1 MKKSAL
7 AIAMIMI
14 LAPLAFVPSVAGAT
28 EEEIQESIDLG
39 IEWLASQQNE
49 NGSWGTSEKPALT
62 GLALIKLVD
71 RARELGEDPF
81 DPEYEYYGNVTAGYA
96 YLMAT
101 KESEPAINDSETNN
115 NGIRIFYAGS
125 GHHTYNTA
133 IALMAFANLNGY
145 DEYNET
151 LVQDMVDWFV
161 DTQNAD
167 GGWRYTSTPADES
180 DNSNTGYAVV
190 GLAYAET
197 AGAIIPESVKTGLDS
212 WVDLIQD
219 PVDGDADDGGS
230 WYTPS
235 WNWTNSLKT
244 GNLILEMGFVGDTT
258 ESDRL
263 NDALDYLVRHWND
276 TGNIGDI
283 DQTGW
288 RPYNYQSMYCIMK
301 GLEYMQ
307 IEEIDGI
314 DWYDEMADYI
324 VENQNETGYWDYD
337 PWGDYIPEIRIIS
350 TEWALLTLEKATV
363 VKEIVVGFD
372 VKPGSCPN
380 PINTKANGVEP
391 MAIAGSEEF
400 DVCDINIS
408 TLEIG
413 ICADG
418 EFTAFEGVEPLRCE
432 YDDVTESYIPEEG
445 DPCCICT
452 EPDGIIDLSL
462 KYDTQEL
469 VEAGLGCY
477 EKNDELCLCI
487 RGMTYEGQEF
497 VGRDCII
504 IK

>member
-7 AIAMIMI
+7 AIALIMV
-14 LAPLAFVPSVAGAT
+14 LAPLAFVPSAAAAT
-28 EEEIQESIDLG
+28 EEEIQESIDQG
-39 IEWLASQQNE
+39 IEWLASQQKPD
-49 NGSWGTSEKPALT
+49 GSWGDYEKPAHT
-62 GLALIKLVD
+62 GFALIKLVD

-96 YLMAT
+96 YLMSEKT
-101 KESEPAINDSETNN
+101 VEPAINDSGTNN
-115 NGIRIFYAGS
+115 NGLRISFTGS
-125 GHHTYNTA
+125 FHATYNTA
-133 IALMAFANLNGY
+133 IALMAFANLKGY

-161 DTQNAD
+161 DTQNPD
-167 GGWRYTSTPADES
+167 GAWRYTAMPDPPS
-180 DNSNTGYAVV
+180 DNSNTGYAVI
-190 GLAYAET
+190 GLAYAEN
-197 AGAIIPESVKTGLDS
+197 AGAIIPDSVKT
-212 WVDLIQD
+212 DLNPWIDYIQN
-219 PVDGDADDGGS
+219 DANGGS
-230 WYTPS
+230 GYTTPAD
-235 WNWTNSLKT
+235 WVNCLKT

-258 ESDRL
+258 ESERL
-263 NDALDYLVRHWND
+263 NNAIGYLVAHWND
-276 TGNIGDI
+276 SNTDP
-283 DQTGW
+283 GW
-288 RPYNYQSMYCIMK
+288 RIHYQSMYCIMK

-314 DWYDEMADYI
+314 DWYDDFSTAI
-324 VENQNETGYWDYD
+324 VTTQNPDGSWSGDTWDYY
-337 PWGDYIPEIRIIS
+337 GILS

-380 PINTKANGVEP
+380 PINIKAKGVEP
-391 MAIAGSEEF
+391 MAIAGSDEF
-400 DVCDINIS
+400 DVCNIDPE

-413 ICADG
+413 ICVDG
-418 EFTAFEGVEPLRCE
+418 EFTAFEGVAPLRWE
-432 YDDVTESYIPEEG
+432 YEDVTESYIPEEG
-445 DPCCICT
+445 DPCCICA
-452 EPDGIIDLSL
+452 EPDGIMDLSL

-477 EKNDELCLCI
+477 ERNDELCLCI